1 MTSSVEQAARSRDVA
16 AGTQPPPLPPP
27 PSGRP
32 LRRWSAA
39 TLVFVAV
46 IASFAA
52 TDVGVGPLI
61 EGRAGAARLLRGFAN
76 PDLSP
81 EFLAIVARAAIET
94 MAIAIAGLAL
104 SCGIGL
110 PLAVLIAANVDA
122 PRWLRRTARTT
133 GAVLRGIPE
142 LLWAL
147 VFVAAVGL
155 GPAAGVFAIALHGSG
170 LLAKLCSEQLEA
182 VDPAPVE
189 AVRLTGASRSATA
202 LLATIPQARTGL
214 TSLVL
219 YQWECNIRT
228 ATVVGFVGAGGIG
241 QALDISLRL
250 FRYDELSTLVLAVL
264 LLILGVDALSRVVRR
279 RLGAAA

>member
-1 MTSSVEQAARSRDVA
+1 MTSSVEQAARSREV
-16 AGTQPPPLPPP
+16 GVPPPAPAPPP
-27 PSGRP
+27 PPAARP
-32 LRRWSAA
+32 LRRWSTV
-39 TLVFVAV
+39 TLVVVAV

-52 TDVGVGPLI
+52 TDVGIGPLI
-61 EGRAGAARLLRGFAN
+61 EGRAGAARLLRGFTD
-76 PDLSP
+76 PDLSA
-81 EFLAIVARAAIET
+81 EFLAIVGRAAAET
-94 MAIAIAGLAL
+94 MAIAMAGLAIA
-104 SCGIGL
+104 CAIGL

-122 PRWLRRTARTT
+122 PRWVRRAARTT
-133 GAVLRGIPE
+133 AATLRGIPE

-155 GPAAGVFAIALHGSG
+155 GPAAGVFAIALHGAG

-189 AVRLTGASRSATA
+189 AVRLTGASRSATV

-250 FRYDELSTLVLAVL
+250 FRYDELSTLVIAVL
-264 LLILGVDALSRVVRR
+264 VLILGVDALSRVVRR
-279 RLGAAA
+279 RMGAAS

>member
-1 MTSSVEQAARSRDVA
+1 
-16 AGTQPPPLPPP
+16 L
-27 PSGRP
+27 
-32 LRRWSAA
+32 
-39 TLVFVAV
+39 
-46 IASFAA
+46 
-52 TDVGVGPLI
+52 GVVPLI
-61 EGRAGAARLLRGFAN
+61 EERAGAARLLRGFAN

>member
-1 MTSSVEQAARSRDVA
+1 MSSTEQAARSREIA
-16 AGTQPPPLPPP
+16 PGQPPPPLPPA
-27 PSGRP
+27 SRP
-32 LRRWSAA
+32 LRRWSGA
-39 TLVFVAV
+39 TLVIAAVAV
-46 IASFAA
+46 SMSA
-52 TDVGVGPLI
+52 TDVGVGALV
-61 EGRAGAARLLRGFAN
+61 EGRTGAARLLRGFAS
-76 PDLSP
+76 PDLSG
-81 EFLAIVARAAIET
+81 EFLGIVAGAALET
-94 MAIAIAGLAL
+94 LAIAIAGLAL
-104 SCGIGL
+104 ACVLGL

-122 PRWLRRTARTT
+122 PRWVRRTARTT
-133 GAVLRGIPE
+133 GAALRGVPE

-155 GPAAGVFAIALHGSG
+155 GPAAGVYAIALHGAG

-189 AVRLTGASRSATA
+189 AVRLTGASRPATA

-214 TSLVL
+214 ASLVL

-264 LLILGVDALSRVVRR
+264 VLILGVDALSRTIRR
-279 RLGAAA
+279 RMGAAA